1 MSALAIVALVLVSAW
16 LGVLT
21 FVVMLLVRQVG
32 LLTVRLSM
40 ATQAM
45 SLDDDG
51 PEIGGSL
58 PEDVAEVMPEG
69 ERAYLLLISAGCDPC
84 RELVAE
90 LDGHR
95 FEQKVVALVPG
106 RQEQVAELVA
116 LLPPDIRV
124 VLDPEATSPSRHSR
138 EALTRSTLSRVPTC
152 IGTRRAGTGKV
163 RLQSTRSRR
172 RWPASLRALP
182 SASWGSPAP
191 GDPPRGGKYPRG
203 RGHRRRQPRAL
214 RPPHATPAV

>member
-1 MSALAIVALVLVSAW
+1 MSALTIAALVLVCAW

-51 PEIGGSL
+51 PEIGSTL

-69 ERAYLLLISAGCDPC
+69 EPAYLLLISAGCDPC

-106 RQEQVAELVA
+106 RQEQAGELAA
-116 LLPPDIRV
+116 LLPPSIRV
-124 VLDPEATSPSRHSR
+124 VLDPEATELAESLDLESTPFALEVKSGTVSRKVHLYGGAS
-138 EALTRSTLSRVPTC
+138 ALFEFVES
-152 IGTRRAGTGKV
+152 GN
-163 RLQSTRSRR
+163 
-172 RWPASLRALP
+172 
-182 SASWGSPAP
+182 AP
-191 GDPPRGGKYPRG
+191 QQNRGLVEITEKETIEG
-203 RGHRRRQPRAL
+203 R
-214 RPPHATPAV
+214 

>member
-1 MSALAIVALVLVSAW
+1 MSALAIAALVLVCAW

-21 FVVMLLVRQVG
+21 LVVMLLVRQVG

-40 ATQAM
+40 ATRAM

-51 PEIGGSL
+51 PDIGSSL

-69 ERAYLLLISAGCDPC
+69 DQAYLLLISEGCDPC

-106 RQEQVAELVA
+106 RQEQAGELAA
-116 LLPPDIRV
+116 LLPPGIRV
-124 VLDPEATSPSRHSR
+124 VLDPEATQLAESLDLESTPFVLEVKSGTVNRKVHLYGGASALFEFLESGNAR
-138 EALTRSTLSRVPTC
+138 EQ
-152 IGTRRAGTGKV
+152 K
-163 RLQSTRSRR
+163 
-172 RWPASLRALP
+172 
-182 SASWGSPAP
+182 
-191 GDPPRGGKYPRG
+191 RGLVEITEKETIEG
-203 RGHRRRQPRAL
+203 R
-214 RPPHATPAV
+214 

>member
-1 MSALAIVALVLVSAW
+1 MSALAIAALVLVCAW

-32 LLTVRLSM
+32 LLTVRLTM

-51 PEIGGSL
+51 PEVGSSL
-58 PEDVAEVMPEG
+58 PEDVAEVMPER
-69 ERAYLLLISAGCDPC
+69 ERAYLLLISADCDPC

-95 FEQKVVALVPG
+95 FEEKVVALVPG
-106 RQEQVAELVA
+106 RREQASELAA

-124 VLDPEATSPSRHSR
+124 VLDPEATDLAESLDLESTPFALEVESSTVIRKVHLYGGASALVEFVESGTTR
-138 EALTRSTLSRVPTC
+138 E
-152 IGTRRAGTGKV
+152 
-163 RLQSTRSRR
+163 QN
-172 RWPASLRALP
+172 
-182 SASWGSPAP
+182 
-191 GDPPRGGKYPRG
+191 RGLVEITKKETIEG
-203 RGHRRRQPRAL
+203 R
-214 RPPHATPAV
+214 